1 MYSTI
6 PNHAI
11 ARIFAHNT
19 PRRVP
24 VGAGFLVSPRY
35 LLTCAHVIE
44 DALNLNERAVDAP
57 PQIIEFDFPLLSKHA
72 PLKARVARWLPICDQ
87 PTPGAPEDIALLDI
101 APETPLPAEAR
112 PIDLLTLPDG
122 HYAKRVFRAY
132 GLPERMED
140 DGDWTGGTLDD
151 LVASGRVQLR
161 HDIGRRAA
169 ACRAWAV
176 GKRQVVGGLRGAAA
190 APESG

>member
-44 DALNLNERAVDAP
+44 DVLEDVLEKQRASSLLLVVD
-57 PQIIEFDFPLLSKHA
+57 QFEELY
-72 PLKARVARWLPICDQ
+72 
-87 PTPGAPEDIALLDI
+87 TPGEMTAERRRFVELLLDALACAERRSACAFGLLIALRSDFFDRTNSVQALS
-101 APETPLPAEAR
+101 R
-112 PIDLLTLPDG
+112 DLRASSPCSG
-122 HYAKRVFRAY
+122 H
-132 GLPERMED
+132 ERRGTAA
-140 DGDWTGGTLDD
+140 GDCRTCAGG
-151 LVASGRVQLR
+151 
-161 HDIGRRAA
+161 
-169 ACRAWAV
+169 
-176 GKRQVVGGLRGAAA
+176 GAAA
-190 APESG
+190 R